1 MSTPPPAASSRS
13 PADAISAARVR
24 SADSARVAHER
35 MSPLGLVFMLGTT
48 LAWASLHPVGKLAL
62 AEITPNQFA
71 FARVAL
77 ALVFLVVVCGVTGRL
92 PRFLALLRRP
102 ALAGVVA
109 LGLTGFVGSIW
120 LSMTALIYL
129 PAGINS
135 LLANS
140 SPLMIALVSVPVL
153 QERLS
158 RRALAGLVLGFAGVV
173 LIALRG
179 GAGAAALEPVGVA
192 LSLTAAALWAAY
204 TAIGRRVLPGQD
216 PLAMGAATCL
226 VGVVPLGLLVL
237 FEGAT
242 DRLLGLSPA
251 VAVQLVWCGV
261 VATGL
266 TLTAWVYALKRM
278 PAASVAS
285 FQYLIP
291 LFALVIAAILLDE
304 QLTPSVLFGALLVV
318 GGVAAANSR
327 R

>member
-1 MSTPPPAASSRS
+1 
-13 PADAISAARVR
+13 
-24 SADSARVAHER
+24 
-35 MSPLGLVFMLGTT
+35 LGLVFMLGTT

-71 FARVAL
+71 FSRVAL

-140 SPLMIALVSVPVL
+140 SPLMIALVSVPIL

-158 RRALAGLVLGFAGVV
+158 RRALAGLV
-173 LIALRG
+173 
-179 GAGAAALEPVGVA
+179 LEPVGVA

-216 PLAMGAATCL
+216 PLAMGAASCL
-226 VGVVPLGLLVL
+226 VGVVPLCLSVL

-291 LFALVIAAILLDE
+291 LFALVIAAILLGE
-304 QLTPSVLFGALLVV
+304 PLTPSVLFGALLVV